1 MKAQSAFI
9 IFVIIADLVLLIS
22 FFIFAK
28 FDKSENNENSELR
41 EKLAENLKDL
51 CDSETCLR
59 FCENLTADQKE
70 DFYKSVI
77 NSINSNIDVKNE
89 LFGDPCGEME
99 VFNFQQWNVTIAT
112 VREMSSCVHENAE
125 SK

>member
-9 IFVIIADLVLLIS
+9 IFVIIADLVLLTS

-28 FDKSENNENSELR
+28 FDKRENSENSESH
-41 EKLAENLKDL
+41 EKLAENIKNI
-51 CDSETCLR
+51 CDSEPCLR
-59 FCENLTADQKE
+59 FCERLTDDQKE

-77 NSINSNIDVKNE
+77 NSNIAVKNE
-89 LFGDPCGEME
+89 LRGDPCDEME
-99 VFNFQQWNVTIAT
+99 VFDFQQWNVTITT
-112 VREMSSCVHENAE
+112 VREMSSCVHENSE